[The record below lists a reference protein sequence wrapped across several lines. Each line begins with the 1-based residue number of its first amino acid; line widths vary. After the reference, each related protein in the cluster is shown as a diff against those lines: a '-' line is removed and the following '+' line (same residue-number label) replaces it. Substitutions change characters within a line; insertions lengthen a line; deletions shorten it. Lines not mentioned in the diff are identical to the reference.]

1 MSFSWCGLCF
11 FPLSC
16 LGTVPPGLRLSPM
29 RQGGGVPVWG
39 RAMRKAPFLG
49 WVLTGVGAEP
59 GGRVQSPGR
68 PGGAGGRGG
77 LSASDSGAGCRE
89 MGEAA
94 GKAVPGP
101 PSSPQ
106 GQAAHS
112 PSHSCPHRGGQVQL
126 RKAVVPHGLGKVRP
140 SWTEPHAEGPEP
152 PSPLVRCVHAQR
164 WSAQLREA
172 LGAGLA
178 LPCGALLPG
187 LMRVKEGMAGWEHF
201 LSGH

>member
-1 MSFSWCGLCF
+1 MPLIKFGNTEAGQDFITVSPLTFVKLLFSHESHDISW
-11 FPLSC
+11 
-16 LGTVPPGLRLSPM
+16 RLSPM

-112 PSHSCPHRGGQVQL
+112 PGRPGHS
-126 RKAVVPHGLGKVRP
+126 PHGRDAGM
-140 SWTEPHAEGPEP
+140 W
-152 PSPLVRCVHAQR
+152 PL
-164 WSAQLREA
+164 S
-172 LGAGLA
+172 
-178 LPCGALLPG
+178 
-187 LMRVKEGMAGWEHF
+187 
-201 LSGH
+201 